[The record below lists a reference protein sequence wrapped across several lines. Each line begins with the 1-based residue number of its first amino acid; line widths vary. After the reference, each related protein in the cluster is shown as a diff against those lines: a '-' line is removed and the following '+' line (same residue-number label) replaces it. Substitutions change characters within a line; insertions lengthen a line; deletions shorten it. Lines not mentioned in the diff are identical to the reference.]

1 MNALNKIW
9 MAMSVNGKKV
19 TKEHEALIETFAQ
32 PFRMGRFFNCAGS
45 AIPRAVDLAEAV
57 LFIRD
62 GGSYDDEIKFPS
74 GNVNTVSALLDN
86 YGHHLDDLFVRM
98 VEGETLPED
107 FDFYSE
113 VR

>member
-1 MNALNKIW
+1 MQTLNKITTE
-9 MAMSVNGKKV
+9 NIQ
-19 TKEHEALIETFAQ
+19 EHKPLIETFVK
-32 PFRMGRFFNCAGS
+32 PFRLGRFFNCGGS

-62 GGSYDDEIKFPS
+62 GGCYHEVVVFPS
-74 GNVNTVSALLDN
+74 ENIDSVGALLEN
-86 YGHHLDDLFVRM
+86 YGNHFDDLFARM